1 MSKSRTV
8 LVVEDQDQVR
18 AITVRGLIEEGYRVV
33 QARDGLEA
41 LEVLKT
47 ETVDLVLTDV
57 VMPNMDGFQLAA
69 HLSAISKVPILLMT
83 GYGEG
88 HTVAAAPILFKPFSP
103 TTLSAEV
110 QRLLD
115 SSSGHNIPSPGV
127 P

>member
-1 MSKSRTV
+1 MYLSHISARMPKSRTV

-18 AITVRGLIEEGYRVV
+18 AIAVRALMEAGYRVL

-47 ETVDLVLTDV
+47 ESVDLVLTDV
-57 VMPNMDGFQLAA
+57 VMPNMDGFQLAT

-83 GYGEG
+83 GYGER
-88 HTVAAAPILFKPFSP
+88 HTVSPAPILYKPFTP

-115 SSSGHNIPSPGV
+115 A
-127 P
+127 